1 MLRRSLRAIARNDV
15 CRKLLSTLAA
25 DPPFTKVLIA
35 NRGEISQRVVRTC
48 KELGIKTVAIY
59 STADAKAPFVQAA
72 DEAICVGPADSSL
85 SYLNVPKVLE
95 VIRQTGVQ
103 AVHPGYG
110 FLSENAEFCRSI
122 ENEGVAWL
130 GPGISAIQDMGD
142 KIRSKEIAEQAGVN
156 IIPGYDGVIESLDH
170 CLQVANNIGYP
181 VLVKA
186 AAGGGGKGM
195 RTCYNDQ
202 EVREAYPMAKSEAKK
217 FFADDRLLVEK
228 YIENPH
234 HIEFQVICSPPPG
247 GKLEKP
253 EDLQVVV
260 FPERE
265 CSIQRRNQK
274 IIEESPSCLLTEE
287 TRLKMVEQV
296 KQLCQRVGYVSAGTV
311 EWLVDENQNF
321 YFLEMNTR
329 LQVEHPVTEAV
340 TGVDLVKGMLW
351 VGAGLGFPPEL
362 QIEGTL
368 MPHKGHAIEARIY
381 AEDPLRGYLPSTGP
395 LVQYKEPPTGSRT
408 DESYVRM
415 DSGVIEG
422 HVVSPFYDPML
433 SKIIAY
439 APTRLEAIKKLADG
453 LDQYVIEGVQHN
465 ARLCNAVLRH
475 PAFQAGDT
483 PTSFLPRN
491 IPEFKGVQLTLSQEE
506 ELAVSMALIG
516 LTRES
521 FLERPP
527 VVPAFS
533 PVVVRLGGMFGDA
546 FEVSLGDDKTA
557 KVKKVTG
564 EGPGVE
570 RRVKID
576 SLKYDPERYQAR
588 VSIDGE
594 PRTIQVL
601 SENLEGDMKVQMYG
615 ANMVCLIQSPR
626 EYELSKYMHEPT
638 LVDTSDFV
646 LSPMPGTLIS
656 YAISEGSHV
665 EVGQELCIVEA
676 MKMQNIVRAPRAG
689 VIGKINVKAGSSMQA
704 DDIIMEYA
712 EEKEDEQA
720 A

>member
-1 MLRRSLRAIARNDV
+1 MLRRSIQGI
-15 CRKLLSTLAA
+15 RKCSAVSRRYLVSLA
-25 DPPFTKVLIA
+25 DPPFDKVLIA
-35 NRGEISQRVVRTC
+35 NRGEISQRVARTC
-48 KELGIKTVAIY
+48 RELGIKSVAIY
-59 STADAKAPFVQAA
+59 STADAKAPFVQEA
-72 DEAICVGPADSSL
+72 DEAICVGPGDSSL

-95 VIRQTGVQ
+95 VIRETGAQ

-110 FLSENAEFCRSI
+110 FLSENAQFCRSI
-122 ENEGVAWL
+122 QKEGVVWL
-130 GPGISAIQDMGD
+130 GPGTYAIEQMGD
-142 KIRSKEIAEQAGVN
+142 KIQSKVIAAEAGVS
-156 IIPGYDGVIESLDH
+156 IIPGYDGEISSLDH
-170 CLQVANNIGYP
+170 AIQVANDIGYP

-217 FFADDRLLVEK
+217 FFADDRLLIEK

-287 TRLKMVEQV
+287 TRHKMAEQV
-296 KQLCQRVGYVSAGTV
+296 KRLCQRVGYVSAGTV
-311 EWLVDENQNF
+311 EWLVDEKQNF

-340 TGVDLVKGMLW
+340 SGVDLVKGMLW
-351 VGAGLGFPPEL
+351 VGAGRGLPPEL

-368 MPHKGHAIEARIY
+368 MPHKGHAVEARIY

-395 LVQYKEPPTGSRT
+395 LVKYREPENGTPGDDGS
-408 DESYVRM
+408 YIRM
-415 DSGVIEG
+415 DCGVIEG

-439 APTRLEAIKKLADG
+439 APTRIEAIKKLADG

-475 PAFQAGDT
+475 PAFQAGNT
-483 PTSFLPRN
+483 PTSFLPRH
-491 IPEFKGVQLTLSQEE
+491 IPEFKGVQLTDRQEE
-506 ELAVSMALIG
+506 ELAVSVALIG

-521 FLERPP
+521 HLQRPP
-527 VVPAFS
+527 VAPAFS
-533 PVVVRLGGMFGDA
+533 TVVVRLGGMFGDA
-546 FEVSLGDDKTA
+546 FEVSFGEMA
-557 KVKKVTG
+557 QVKKLSG
-564 EGPGVE
+564 EEPGTE
-570 RRVKID
+570 RQMKLE

-588 VSIDGE
+588 ISIDGE
-594 PRTIQVL
+594 PRTIQVGIVYGWDL
-601 SENLEGDMKVQMYG
+601 SCFFVSRISW
-615 ANMVCLIQSPR
+615 CL
-626 EYELSKYMHEPT
+626 
-638 LVDTSDFV
+638 TSYPFY
-646 LSPMPGTLIS
+646 L
-656 YAISEGSHV
+656 H
-665 EVGQELCIVEA
+665 
-676 MKMQNIVRAPRAG
+676 R
-689 VIGKINVKAGSSMQA
+689 SSVNH
-704 DDIIMEYA
+704 
-712 EEKEDEQA
+712 
-720 A
+720 

>member
-1 MLRRSLRAIARNDV
+1 MFSRSLRTIARNDLY
-15 CRKLLSTLAA
+15 RKLLSTLAA
-25 DPPFTKVLIA
+25 EPPFSKVLIA

-95 VIRQTGVQ
+95 VIRKTGAQ

-122 ENEGVAWL
+122 EGEGVAWL

-142 KIRSKEIAEQAGVN
+142 KIRSKEIAEQAGVS
-156 IIPGYDGVIESLDH
+156 IIPGYDGVIESLEH
-170 CLQVANNIGYP
+170 ALQVSNDIGYP

-195 RTCYNDQ
+195 RTCYDDQ
-202 EVREAYPMAKSEAKK
+202 EVREAFVMAKSEAKK
-217 FFADDRLLVEK
+217 FFADDRLLIEK

-234 HIEFQVICSPPPG
+234 HIEFQVLCSPPPG

-274 IIEESPSCLLTEE
+274 IIEESPSCLLTQE

-296 KQLCQRVGYVSAGTV
+296 KMLCQRVGYVSAGTV
-311 EWLVDENQNF
+311 EWLVDEKQNF

-351 VGAGLGFPPEL
+351 VGAGRGFPPEL
-362 QIEGTL
+362 QITGDL
-368 MPHKGHAIEARIY
+368 MPHKGHAVEARIY

-395 LVQYKEPPTGSRT
+395 LVQYKEPETGT
-408 DESYVRM
+408 PADESYLRM

-422 HVVSPFYDPML
+422 HVVSPYYDPML

-439 APTRLEAIKKLADG
+439 APTRLEAINKLADG

-475 PAFQAGDT
+475 PSFQAGDT
-483 PTSFLPRN
+483 PTSFLPRH
-491 IPEFKGVQLTLSQEE
+491 IPEFKGVQLSDKQEE
-506 ELAVSMALIG
+506 ELAVAVALIG

-521 FLERPP
+521 YLQRPP
-527 VVPAFS
+527 IVPAFS
-533 PVVVRLGGMFGDA
+533 SVVVRLRGMFGDA
-546 FEVSLGDDKTA
+546 FEVSLGNEKTA
-557 KVKKVTG
+557 KVKKVSG
-564 EGPGVE
+564 EKAGVE
-570 RRVKID
+570 REVKID

-588 VSIDGE
+588 VSIDGDA
-594 PRTIQVL
+594 RTIQVL
-601 SENLEGDMKVQMYG
+601 RESLEGDLRVQMYG
-615 ANMVCLIQSPR
+615 ADMICLVQSPR
-626 EYELSKYMHEPT
+626 EYELSKYMHEPKI
-638 LVDTSDFV
+638 VDTSDFV
-646 LSPMPGTLIS
+646 MSPMPGTLIS
-656 YAISEGSHV
+656 FAVAEGDHV
-665 EVGQELCIVEA
+665 EIGQELCIVEA

-689 VIGKINVKAGSSMQA
+689 VIGKLNVAVGSSMQA
-704 DDIIMEYA
+704 DDIIIEYG
-712 EEKEDEQA
+712 EEAKADEA